1 MADIAEHILL
11 GLPWTVAVTALALL
25 IGVIL
30 GLPIMLARSSRRR
43 WLKLLTGSLITLV
56 RSIPPIV
63 WLFLIFFGVGS
74 GYFKISPF
82 AAAVVAL
89 GLISSAYMAEI
100 YRGALLSIHPGQSEG
115 ASALGLH
122 PARIWIDVIAPQLL
136 RVALPAMATFAIGL
150 LKDSAIASTIGVPE
164 LTFQANAQSM
174 ATYRGLEVFSFVAL
188 VYIVLSLPV
197 AWLSRVLDRGMRAKV
212 SR

>member
-1 MADIAEHILL
+1 MTEIAAQVIV
-11 GLPWTVAVTALALL
+11 GLPWTIAVTASALL
-25 IGVIL
+25 IGLVL
-30 GLPIMLARSSRRR
+30 GMPVMLARSSR
-43 WLKLLTGSLITLV
+43 WLWLRLLAVSLITLV

-63 WLFLIFFGVGS
+63 WLFVIFFGIGS

-82 AAAVVAL
+82 AAAVVGM

-100 YRGALLSIHPGQSEG
+100 YRGALLSIHSGQVEG

-122 PARIWIDVIAPQLL
+122 PVRIWIDVIAPQLL

-150 LKDSAIASTIGVPE
+150 LKDSAVSSTIGVPE

-174 ATYRGLEVFSFVAL
+174 ATYRGMEVFSFVAV
-188 VYIVLSLPV
+188 VYIVLSVPV
-197 AWLSRVLDRGMRAKV
+197 AWLSRILDRRLRAKV